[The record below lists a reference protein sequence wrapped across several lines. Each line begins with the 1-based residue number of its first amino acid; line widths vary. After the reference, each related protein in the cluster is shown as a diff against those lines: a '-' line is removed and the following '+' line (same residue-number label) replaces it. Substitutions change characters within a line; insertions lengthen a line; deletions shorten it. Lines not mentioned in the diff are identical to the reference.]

1 MSSPLGDGPLEKQV
15 REELVRIGLGGGV
28 NLGGSF
34 TPHQL
39 LEALRSTPD
48 GAGAQAFL
56 ANLTAVVRRD
66 SGE

>member
-1 MSSPLGDGPLEKQV
+1 MSDPFGGGPFEKQV
-15 REELVRIGLGGGV
+15 REELVRIGLGGGL

-56 ANLTAVVRRD
+56 ANLTAVVRRG
-66 SGE
+66 SAE